1 MEGPSEAWLFAV
13 VRIRGEWVSDSE
25 SLLTVSQVSKTYGT
39 HRVLN
44 EVSFELQPGE
54 VLCLVGEN
62 GAGKSTLIKILSG
75 AVAPD
80 SGSITIRQKSH
91 GSLHPKESMRLGIAT
106 IYQDVELID
115 SLSVAD
121 NIFLGNETMG
131 RFPLVIDAHT
141 QRQKARQILDML
153 HIDIDERLLVEE
165 LSAAQKQNLQIVKAL
180 HQDARVLIM
189 DEPTSSLGLEETRSL
204 MKLVKEL
211 KSHGLGIIY
220 ISHYLEEIFEIG
232 DTILILKD
240 GEQVGTYPRTEIDVD
255 QVIRKMVGRD
265 ASMFFVRERAPIGDT
280 QVSIRDICWG
290 GAVSHVS
297 FDVRK
302 GEVLGIGGLVGSG
315 RSELAACIF
324 GMVKHDSGDIFI
336 GGERLRIRTPADAI
350 RNGICLIT
358 EDRKKYAMFGPMGV
372 RENTVIVETEFGGSP
387 FLHSRM
393 EIRHTAEIIE
403 ELHISVARMDQ
414 PIASLSGGN
423 QQKVILGRWLLN
435 DATLFILDEPT
446 KGVDVGA
453 KEEIYKLVV
462 ELARKGKSVIMISS
476 DMPEL
481 LSMSDRIGIMR
492 EGILTQLL
500 DNDGIDEEDLIHHFI
515 GL

>member
-1 MEGPSEAWLFAV
+1 MNDLEPLLS
-13 VRIRGEWVSDSE
+13 VSGIG
-25 SLLTVSQVSKTYGT
+25 KTYGA
-39 HRVLN
+39 HRVLDR
-44 EVSFELQPGE
+44 VSFELHSGE
-54 VLCLVGEN
+54 VLCIVGEN

-75 AVAPD
+75 AVEPD
-80 SGSITIRQKSH
+80 SGTITVRQRRYST
-91 GSLHPKESMRLGIAT
+91 LHPKESMQMGIAT

-131 RFPLVIDAHT
+131 RFPLVIDGAS
-141 QRQKARQILDML
+141 QRRKARQILDML
-153 HIDIDERLLVEE
+153 HIDIDEGLPVEE
-165 LSAAQKQNLQIVKAL
+165 LSAAQKQNLQIAKAL

-204 MKLVKEL
+204 MKLVQEL
-211 KSHGLGIIY
+211 KKRGIGIIY

-240 GEQVGTYPRTEIDVD
+240 GEQIGTYPRAEIDVD
-255 QVIRKMVGRD
+255 RVIRSMVGRD
-265 ASMFFVRERAPIGDT
+265 ASMFFVRERVPIGESR
-280 QVSIRDICWG
+280 VRISGISWG
-290 GAVSHVS
+290 SAVRQVS
-297 FDVRK
+297 FDVRS

-324 GMVKHDSGDIFI
+324 GMVKRDSGDVFI
-336 GGERLRIRTPADAI
+336 DGRKLRIRTPADAI

-358 EDRKKYAMFGPMGV
+358 EDRKKYAMFGPMSV
-372 RENTVIVETEFGGSP
+372 RENIVVVHTEFGDSP
-387 FLHSRM
+387 FLSSKRETRLASEMVH
-393 EIRHTAEIIE
+393 
-403 ELHISVARMDQ
+403 ELHISAAGIEL

-423 QQKVILGRWLLN
+423 QQKAIIGRWLLN

-462 ELARKGKSVIMISS
+462 ELARKGKSIIMISS

-481 LSMSDRIGIMR
+481 LSMSDRIGVMR
-492 EGILTQLL
+492 EGRLMQVL
-500 DNDGIDEEDLIHHFI
+500 DNRNVNEEDLIRYFI